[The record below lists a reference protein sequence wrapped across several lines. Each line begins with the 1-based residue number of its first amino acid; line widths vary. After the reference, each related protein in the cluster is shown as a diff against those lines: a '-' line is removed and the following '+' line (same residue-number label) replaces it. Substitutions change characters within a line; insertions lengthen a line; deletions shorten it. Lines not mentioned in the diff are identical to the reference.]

1 MEKGLVLKTFNCY
14 NEKENSSRKEEDVT
28 HRNEGHYAE
37 KHGAR
42 RQRDQAIADA
52 IRKAS
57 VGGEVSCAEAFRIA
71 QEMGVEPSE
80 VGRALDLLE
89 MKITKCQL
97 GLFGHERG
105 RHLIV
110 EPAEAVSPELEKAL
124 RAGLVNGRLPCAAAW
139 EIAKR
144 SGLPKM
150 DITAACE
157 KLNIRISQCQLGT
170 F

>member
-1 MEKGLVLKTFNCY
+1 MKKGLVLKPSNCY
-14 NEKENSSRKEEDVT
+14 NEKQYNSQKEEDVT
-28 HRNEGHYAE
+28 HRDEGHYAE
-37 KHGAR
+37 KPGAR
-42 RQRDQAIADA
+42 RQLDQAIADA

-57 VGGEVSCAEAFRIA
+57 VGGKVSCAEAFRIA
-71 QEMGVEPSE
+71 EEMGVEPSE

-89 MKITKCQL
+89 MKIIKCQL

-124 RAGLVNGRLPCAAAW
+124 RAGLVDGRLPCVAAW

-144 SGLPKM
+144 FALPKM

-157 KLNIRISQCQLGT
+157 KLNIRIGQCQLGA